1 MFVMMRMVANTKIMG
16 KFVVGQR
23 LNILGWLATGVIAL
37 AVSAML
43 VQLIIT
49 REGR

>member
-16 KFVVGQR
+16 KFVVDQR